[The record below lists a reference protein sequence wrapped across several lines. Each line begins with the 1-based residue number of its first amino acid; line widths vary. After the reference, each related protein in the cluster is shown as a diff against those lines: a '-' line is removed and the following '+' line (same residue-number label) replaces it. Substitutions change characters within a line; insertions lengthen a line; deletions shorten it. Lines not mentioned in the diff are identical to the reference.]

1 MLKRLTV
8 GQKIFCSFVI
18 VAILFGLVSIES
30 LKALNTSSEGFTTYR
45 NYARESNLIGQIQVT
60 LLEATTNVK
69 DYIITDKD
77 EYKAKHFASI
87 QKLLK
92 LIVTAEKS
100 FLDQDRISNLLDV
113 KQMID
118 VYEESFTEVARSQSL
133 RSTLAEKDLI
143 PKGNQME
150 DNFGQLIN
158 TLGKSEKNSEALFW
172 CAKGIRHLILGR
184 LYAAKFLGDS
194 DNTHIKRSLKE
205 MAELNIVTTKLSQ
218 ILSAKNRK
226 KLREIIQTSKS
237 YVQILTQF
245 TSLTEKRN
253 NLIETELNVIGPKM
267 DTAIKQA
274 KDSVIIDQDKLG
286 PELQNKNNRATTNV
300 YFAGLCAVL
309 LGGISAIIIGRNIT
323 IPLKKVV
330 DAAYKIAEGDMPEE
344 IDGTNR
350 KDELGLLAKAFNKMT
365 TSLKT
370 MTVAMERIADSDL
383 TLEVTPRSDI
393 DTIGKALARMVEN
406 LKDDNRKIHDTV
418 SILSS
423 SLSQIS
429 AASAELT
436 ASAAETASAVAETNA
451 TVEEVKQTAHLSNEK
466 SRQVAEVARK
476 AIRTSQQGQKASEDA
491 ASGMMNIKLQMD
503 TIATSIVKLAEQ
515 SQHIGDIIYVVNDLA
530 DQSNILAV
538 NASIEASKAGEEGK
552 GFTVVAR
559 EIRNLSDQSKQSV
572 AQIQSIL
579 ADIQKATS
587 SAVMITEEGGK
598 AVEVGANMSSQTGES
613 ILSLSSVIN
622 QSAQSSAQ
630 IAASSQEQLAGLDQV
645 AVALGSIKQ
654 AGEQNLESSR
664 QLEMAVR
671 DLDLQAKSLQEMMD
685 RVKLQ

>member
-1 MLKRLTV
+1 MLKRLSV
-8 GQKIFCSFVI
+8 GQKIFCSFII
-18 VAILFGLVSIES
+18 VAILFGVVSEKS
-30 LKALNTSSEGFTTYR
+30 LEALKTSSEGFTTYR
-45 NYARESNLIGQIQVT
+45 NYARESNLISQIQVT
-60 LLEATTNVK
+60 LLEATTSVK
-69 DYIITDKD
+69 DFIITGNDQYRK
-77 EYKAKHFASI
+77 EHFSSI
-87 QKLLK
+87 QKLLHF
-92 LIVTAEKS
+92 IDSSEKVFS
-100 FLDQDRISNLLDV
+100 KNDRIYKLLDV
-113 KQMID
+113 KKMIS
-118 VYEESFTEVARSQSL
+118 VYEESFSEVAKSQLL
-133 RSTLAEKDLI
+133 RTTLANNDLI
-143 PKGNQME
+143 PQGDLME
-150 DNFGQLIN
+150 HGLGQIIDS
-158 TLGKSEKNSEALFW
+158 LGKSEKNPDALLL

-194 DNTHIKRSLKE
+194 DNENIKKALNE
-205 MAELNIVTTKLSQ
+205 MEQFDAITNKLSQ
-218 ILSAKNRK
+218 ILRPGNRK
-226 KLREIIQTSKS
+226 KLDSIVLTSKS
-237 YVQILTQF
+237 YVKILLQF
-245 TSLTEKRN
+245 TTLTEKRN
-253 NLIETELNVIGPKM
+253 NLIKSELDVLGPKM
-267 DTAIKQA
+267 DNSIKQA
-274 KDSVIIDQDKLG
+274 KDSIIADQDILG
-286 PELQNKNNRATTNV
+286 PQLKDRNSQATTNV
-300 YFAGLCAVL
+300 YIAGLCAIL
-309 LGGISAIIIGRNIT
+309 LGGLAAIIIGRNIT

-330 DAAYKIAEGDMPEE
+330 DAADKIAEGDMPEI
-344 IDGTNR
+344 IDDTDR
-350 KDELGLLAKAFNKMT
+350 KDELGLLSNAFNKMAS
-365 TSLKT
+365 SLKT
-370 MTVAMERIADSDL
+370 MTEAMERVADSDL
-383 TLEVTPRSDI
+383 TLDVKPRSDR
-393 DTIGKALARMVEN
+393 DTIGKALARMVDN

-451 TVEEVKQTAHLSNEK
+451 TVEEVKQTAHLSSEK
-466 SRQVAEVARK
+466 SRQVADVARK
-476 AIRTSQQGQKASEDA
+476 AVRTSQQGQKASEEA

-503 TIATSIVKLAEQ
+503 TIAASIVKLAEQ

-579 ADIQKATS
+579 AEIQKATS

-598 AVEVGANMSSQTGES
+598 AVEVGASLSSQTGES
-613 ILSLSSVIN
+613 ILSLGSVIN

-664 QLEMAVR
+664 QLEMAVK

-685 RVKLQ
+685 RVKL

>member
-8 GQKIFCSFVI
+8 GQKIFSSFVI
-18 VAILFGLVSIES
+18 VAILFGGVSFES

-45 NYARESNLIGQIQVT
+45 NYARESNLISEIQVT
-60 LLEATTNVK
+60 LLEATTCVK
-69 DYIITDKD
+69 DFIITDKN
-77 EYKAKHFASI
+77 EYKEKHFANI
-87 QKLLK
+87 QKLLH
-92 LIVTAEKS
+92 LIDSAEKS
-100 FLDQDRISNLLDV
+100 FSTQDRISKILDV

-118 VYEESFTEVARSQSL
+118 VYEESFTEVARSQTL
-133 RSTLAEKDLI
+133 RSTLATNELI
-143 PKGNQME
+143 PKGDLME
-150 DNFGQLIN
+150 NYFGQIIN
-158 TLGKSEKNSEALFW
+158 SLGKSEKNSKALFW
-172 CAKGIRHLILGR
+172 CARGIRHLVLGR

-194 DNTHIKRSLKE
+194 DNDHIKKSLKE
-205 MAELNIVTTKLSQ
+205 MAELDTITSQLSQ
-218 ILSAKNRK
+218 ILEAGNRK
-226 KLREIIQTSKS
+226 KLDEIINTSKS
-237 YVQILTQF
+237 YIQILLQF
-245 TSLTEKRN
+245 TTLTEKRN
-253 NLIETELNVIGPKM
+253 DLIDSELDKLGPKM
-267 DTAIKQA
+267 EAAIKQA
-274 KDSVIIDQDKLG
+274 KDSVIADQDKLG
-286 PELQNKNNRATTNV
+286 PELQARNTSAKTNV
-300 YFAGLCAVL
+300 YLAGLCAIL

-330 DAAYKIAEGDMPEE
+330 NAAYKIAEGDMPEG
-344 IDGTNR
+344 IDDTDR
-350 KDELGLLAKAFNKMT
+350 TDELGLLSKAFNKMAA
-365 TSLKT
+365 SLKI
-370 MTVAMERIADSDL
+370 MTEAMERIADSDL
-383 TLEVTPRSDI
+383 TLEVTPRSEH

-466 SRQVAEVARK
+466 SRQVADVARK
-476 AIRTSQQGQKASEDA
+476 AVRTSQQGQKASEDA

-598 AVEVGANMSSQTGES
+598 AVEVGANLSSQTGES
-613 ILSLSSVIN
+613 ILSLSAVIN

-671 DLDLQAKSLQEMMD
+671 DLDMQAKSLQEMMD
-685 RVKLQ
+685 RVKL

>member
-18 VAILFGLVSIES
+18 VAILFGVVSIES

-60 LLEATTNVK
+60 LLEATTCVK
-69 DYIITDKD
+69 DYIITGKD
-77 EYKAKHFASI
+77 EYKDKHFASI

-92 LIVTAEKS
+92 LIDTAEKS
-100 FLDQDRISNLLDV
+100 FSNKDRISKLLDV
-113 KQMID
+113 KQMVD

-133 RSTLAEKDLI
+133 RATLAEKELI
-143 PKGNQME
+143 PKGDLME
-150 DNFGQLIN
+150 DSFGQLIN

-194 DNTHIKRSLKE
+194 DNAHIKRSLQE
-205 MAELNIVTTKLSQ
+205 MAELNLITTKLSQ
-218 ILSAKNRK
+218 ILSQKNRK
-226 KLREIIQTSKS
+226 RIEEIIHTSKS
-237 YVQILTQF
+237 YIQILSQF
-245 TSLTEKRN
+245 TTLTEKRN
-253 NLIETELNVIGPKM
+253 NLISTELDVIGPKM
-267 DTAIKQA
+267 DASIKKA
-274 KDSVIIDQDKLG
+274 KDSVIADQNKLG
-286 PELQNKNNRATTNV
+286 PELQSRNFRATTNV
-300 YFAGLCAVL
+300 YIAGLCAIL
-309 LGGISAIIIGRNIT
+309 LGGIAAIIIGRDIT

-344 IDGTNR
+344 IDGTDR

-365 TSLKT
+365 ASLKT
-370 MTVAMERIADSDL
+370 MTAAMERIANSDL
-383 TLEVTPRSDI
+383 TLEITPRSEI

-466 SRQVAEVARK
+466 SRQVADVARK
-476 AIRTSQQGQKASEDA
+476 AVRTSQQGQKASEDA

-598 AVEVGANMSSQTGES
+598 AVEVGANLSSQTGES

-685 RVKLQ
+685 RVKL

>member
-60 LLEATTNVK
+60 LLEATTCVK
-69 DYIITDKD
+69 DYIITGKD
-77 EYKAKHFASI
+77 EYKDKHFASI

-92 LIVTAEKS
+92 LIDTAEKS
-100 FLDQDRISNLLDV
+100 FSNNDRISKLLDV
-113 KQMID
+113 KQMVD

-133 RSTLAEKDLI
+133 RATLAEKELI
-143 PKGNQME
+143 PKGDLME
-150 DNFGQLIN
+150 DSFGQLIN

-194 DNTHIKRSLKE
+194 DNTHIKRSLQE
-205 MAELNIVTTKLSQ
+205 MAELNLITTKLSQ

-226 KLREIIQTSKS
+226 RIEEIIHTSKS
-237 YVQILTQF
+237 YIQILSQF
-245 TSLTEKRN
+245 TTLTEKRN
-253 NLIETELNVIGPKM
+253 NLISTELDVIGPKM
-267 DTAIKQA
+267 DAAIKKA
-274 KDSVIIDQDKLG
+274 KDSVIADQNKLG
-286 PELQNKNNRATTNV
+286 PELQSRNFRATTNV
-300 YFAGLCAVL
+300 YIAGLCAIL
-309 LGGISAIIIGRNIT
+309 LGGIAAIIIGRDIT

-344 IDGTNR
+344 IDGTDR
-350 KDELGLLAKAFNKMT
+350 KDELGLLAKAFNQMT
-365 TSLKT
+365 ASLKT
-370 MTVAMERIADSDL
+370 MTAAMERIADSDL
-383 TLEVTPRSDI
+383 TLEITPRSEI

-466 SRQVAEVARK
+466 SRQVADVARK
-476 AIRTSQQGQKASEDA
+476 AVRTSQQGQKASEDA

-598 AVEVGANMSSQTGES
+598 AVEVGANLSSQTGES

-685 RVKLQ
+685 RVKL